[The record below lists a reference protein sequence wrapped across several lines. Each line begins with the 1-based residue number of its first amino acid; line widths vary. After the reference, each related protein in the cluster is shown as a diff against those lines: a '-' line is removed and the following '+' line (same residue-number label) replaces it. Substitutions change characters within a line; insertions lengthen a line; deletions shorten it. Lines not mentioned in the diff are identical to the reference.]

1 MEIFFKQRQDGTY
14 FGEFH
19 ETKPEGYLIKE
30 ELPVVEITYLQND
43 VDVLLKKVLNKIL
56 LYSKALAM
64 GKSIEDDLAYFE
76 EAYTNKYNMCKGNS
90 SDPYNTLYYESLAEG
105 FTTLQEYKDYVIT
118 KYELGKSFYDTALQ
132 MSEVMRKLIIVD
144 CTSNNLN
151 KAIQRL
157 KLVDD
162 LPATITPQQVSVVF
176 NQVINL

>member
-1 MEIFFKQRQDGTY
+1 MTIFYKQREDGSY

-19 ETKPEGYLIKE
+19 ETKPEGWLD
-30 ELPVVEITYLQND
+30 ELPTITVTYIQSD

-76 EAYTNKYNMCKGNS
+76 EAYTNKYNMCKGNTV
-90 SDPYNTLYYESLAEG
+90 DPYNTLYYESLSEG
-105 FTTLQEYKDYVIT
+105 FVTLQEYKDYVIE

-144 CTSNNLN
+144 CSTNNFE
-151 KAIQRL
+151 KAITRL

-162 LPATITPQQVSVVF
+162 LPTTITVQQVSITF
-176 NQVINL
+176 NQVITL

>member
-1 MEIFFKQRQDGTY
+1 MEIYYKLNEDGTY
-14 FGEFH
+14 YGEFH
-19 ETKPEGYLIKE
+19 ETKPEGYITKE
-30 ELPVVEITYLQND
+30 ELPTIEIVYIQND
-43 VDVLLKKVLNKIL
+43 VDALLKKVLNKIL

-90 SDPYNTLYYESLAEG
+90 ADPYNTLYYESLAEG
-105 FTTLQEYKDYVIT
+105 FATLQEYKDYVIMRF
-118 KYELGKSFYDTALQ
+118 EAGKNFYDTALQ

-144 CTSNNLN
+144 CSMNNLN

-162 LPATITPQQVSVVF
+162 LPTTITAQQVSVVF